1 MTELL
6 QVLSYAVS
14 LAFLSLGILTLRDY
28 LRHRERSRGFLA
40 LAIGLLAISNMI
52 GEIQAFSG
60 NALGVAG
67 QDLSVVVFLASGYAL
82 LLFRGSFIRLTARTR
97 WIALAAVV
105 LAAVLWI
112 LAFPTYAPKGPPS
125 PFQSVVII
133 LLILVW
139 SVCVAEPIVRFWL
152 ASGGRPAVQRG
163 RLRSLAI
170 GYGLL
175 VLILLFAGF
184 AAALTRLPA
193 VQLVID
199 LVALL
204 VAPLL
209 YVAFAP
215 PRMVRREWM
224 YPEEQA
230 YRDAVRELLLFSPT
244 RQRLAERALEWAIRF
259 VGADAGF
266 IADSDGSVLAARGM
280 DEAQA
285 ERLKAQLGAPD
296 QEGMRAIP
304 GTEPQTAVVVPLPLA
319 SGTGVLAVVS
329 GPFTPFFG
337 TDEVGRLTG
346 YATNVTAGLDR
357 AILTERIAALE
368 RTKTEFLNLASHE
381 LRGPITV
388 IRGYLSM
395 LERGSLGEVPEGAL
409 RALPVLT
416 AKADEMN
423 ALVEQMI
430 EAARLEEGRLELS
443 TRRADLREVAR
454 TALEMAQPFTD
465 ATHALVF
472 DSPDIEIPVKVDV
485 DRIGTVIGNLLTN
498 AIKYSPGGGP
508 VTLKVSTDEHVAK
521 ISVTDTGVGIP
532 PDRFD
537 RLFTR
542 FGRIITPETS
552 HIPGTGLGL
561 YLSRELARL
570 HGGDITAT
578 SVLGKGSTFVLAV
591 PLSEESSAV

>member
-1 MTELL
+1 MSDVV
-6 QVLSYAVS
+6 QVLTPAVS
-14 LAFLSLGILTLRDY
+14 LAFLLLGVLTLRDY
-28 LRHRERSRGFLA
+28 LRRRERSRGLLA
-40 LAIGLLAISNMI
+40 LAIGLLAVTNIL
-52 GEIQAFSG
+52 GEAQTLTRNG
-60 NALGVAG
+60 LGAAG
-67 QDLSVVVFLASGYAL
+67 QDLSVVVFLASGYAM
-82 LLFRGSFIRLTARTR
+82 LLFRGSFIRLSRRAQRS
-97 WIALAAVV
+97 ALGAV
-105 LAAVLWI
+105 I
-112 LAFPTYAPKGPPS
+112 LAVAAYIVANPTHDPAARPTSLQGAVTL
-125 PFQSVVII
+125 FV
-133 LLILVW
+133 ILVW
-139 SVCVAEPIVRFWL
+139 CACVVEPIVRFWL

-163 RLRSLAI
+163 RLRALAL
-170 GYGLL
+170 GYAAL
-175 VLILLFAGF
+175 VLILLFAGLGP
-184 AAALTRLPA
+184 ALAGLPW
-193 VQLVID
+193 VQLAID

-204 VAPLL
+204 AAPLL

-215 PRMVRREWM
+215 PRMLRREWM

-230 YRDAVRELLLFSPT
+230 NRDAVRELLLFSPT
-244 RQRLAERALEWAIRF
+244 RQKLAERALEWAIRF
-259 VGADAGF
+259 VGADTGF

-285 ERLKAQLGAPD
+285 ERLQAQLGAP
-296 QEGMRAIP
+296 EWEATRVIP
-304 GTEPQTAVVVPLPLA
+304 GGEPQTAVVVPLPLN

-395 LERGSLGEVPEGAL
+395 LERGSLGDIPEGV
-409 RALPVLT
+409 RKALPVLT

-430 EAARLEEGRLELS
+430 EAARLEEGRLGL
-443 TRRADLREVAR
+443 TARRADLREVAR
-454 TALEMAQPFTD
+454 TALEMARPFTD
-465 ATHALVF
+465 SAHALVF
-472 DSPDIEIPVKVDV
+472 DSPEIEIPVMVDD
-485 DRIGTVIGNLLTN
+485 DRIATVIGNLLTN

-508 VTLKVSTDEHVAK
+508 VTIRVSTDDHIGK

-532 PDRFD
+532 ADRFD

-542 FGRIITPETS
+542 FGRIVTPETS
-552 HIPGTGLGL
+552 KIPGTGLGL

-570 HGGDITAT
+570 HGGDITAI

-591 PLSEESSAV
+591 PLSEDPPPG

>member
-1 MTELL
+1 MAEAL
-6 QVLSYAVS
+6 QTLTYAVS
-14 LAFLSLGILTLRDY
+14 LAFILLGVLTLRDY

-40 LAIGLLAISNMI
+40 LAIGLLAITNAL
-52 GEIQAFSG
+52 GEIATLTG
-60 NALGVAG
+60 NALGLIG
-67 QDLSVVVFLASGYAL
+67 RDLGVLVFLASGYAL
-82 LLFRGSFIRLTARTR
+82 LLFRGSFIRLSPRAR
-97 WIALAAVV
+97 WIALVAVV
-105 LAAVLWI
+105 LA
-112 LAFPTYAPKGPPS
+112 G
-125 PFQSVVII
+125 
-133 LLILVW
+133 LLFIVANLEFRPGARPNGFEAGVTHIVILVW
-139 SVCVAEPIVRFWL
+139 CACVAEPIGRFWL
-152 ASGGRPAVQRG
+152 ASSGRPAVQRG
-163 RLRSLAI
+163 RLRALAG
-170 GYGLL
+170 GYAAL
-175 VLILLFAGF
+175 VVILLFAGLGG
-184 AAALTRLPA
+184 ALTRLPP
-193 VQLVID
+193 VGQLAID
-199 LVALL
+199 LVALA

-209 YVAFAP
+209 YIAFAP

-280 DEAQA
+280 DEGQA

-346 YATNVTAGLDR
+346 YATNVVAGLDR

-395 LERGSLGEVPEGAL
+395 LDRGSLGDIPEGA
-409 RALPVLT
+409 RKALPVLT

-430 EAARLEEGRLELS
+430 EAARLEEGKIELS
-443 TRRADLREVAR
+443 PRHADLREVAR
-454 TALEMAQPFTD
+454 AALEMSEPFAD
-465 ATHALVF
+465 SAHALVF
-472 DSPDIEIPVKVDV
+472 ESPDIEIPVLVDV
-485 DRIGTVIGNLLTN
+485 DRIATVIGNLLTN

-508 VTLKVSTDEHVAK
+508 VTLSVSTDDHVAR

-532 PDRFD
+532 ADRID

-542 FGRIITPETS
+542 FGRIVTPETS

-591 PLSEESSAV
+591 PLTEK

>member
-1 MTELL
+1 MTDLL
-6 QVLSYAVS
+6 QVLTYAVS
-14 LAFLSLGILTLRDY
+14 LAFIALGVLTLRDY
-28 LRHRERSRGFLA
+28 LRHRERSRGFLT
-40 LAIGLLAISNMI
+40 LAIGLLAVSNII
-52 GEIQAFSG
+52 GEIQTFSG

-82 LLFRGSFIRLTARTR
+82 LLFRGTFIRLSRQTR
-97 WIALAAVV
+97 WVALAAVV
-105 LAAVLWI
+105 LAAAFFI
-112 LAFPTYAPKGPPS
+112 LAFPTYPPGPRPT
-125 PFQSVVII
+125 PVQYLATVV
-133 LLILVW
+133 LILVW
-139 SVCVAEPIVRFWL
+139 SVCVTEPIVRFWL
-152 ASGGRPAVQRG
+152 ASSGRPAVQRG

-170 GYGLL
+170 GYAAL

-184 AAALTRLPA
+184 AGAFSRLPV

-204 VAPLL
+204 TAPLL
-209 YVAFAP
+209 YIAFAP

-244 RQRLAERALEWAIRF
+244 RQKLAERALEWAIRF

-285 ERLKAQLGAPD
+285 ERLRAQLGAPE
-296 QEGMRAIP
+296 QGGMHAIP
-304 GTEPQTAVVVPLPLA
+304 GTEPQTAVVVPLPLD

-395 LERGSLGEVPEGAL
+395 LERGSLGDMPE
-409 RALPVLT
+409 RARKAIPVLT

-430 EAARLEEGRLELS
+430 EAARLEEGKLELS
-443 TRRADLREVAR
+443 ARRADLREVAR
-454 TALEMAQPFTD
+454 AALEMAEPFAD
-465 ATHALVF
+465 SAHALVF
-472 DSPDIEIPVKVDV
+472 ESPDIEIPVTVDV
-485 DRIGTVIGNLLTN
+485 DRIATVIGNLLTN
-498 AIKYSPGGGP
+498 AIKYSPAGGS
-508 VTLKVSTDEHVAK
+508 VTLKVSTDDHVGR

-532 PDRFD
+532 ADRFD

-542 FGRIITPETS
+542 FGRIVTPETS

-591 PLSEESSAV
+591 PLSDS

>member
-1 MTELL
+1 MSEVL
-6 QVLSYAVS
+6 QVLTYAVS
-14 LAFLSLGILTLRDY
+14 LAFIFLGLLTLRDY
-28 LRHRERSRGFLA
+28 LLHRDRSRGLLA
-40 LAIGLLAISNMI
+40 LAIGLLAVTSVI
-52 GEIQAFSG
+52 GQVQAFTH

-67 QDLSVVVFLASGYAL
+67 QDLSVIIFLASGYAL
-82 LLFRGSFIRLTARTR
+82 LLFRGSFIRLSRRAQ
-97 WIALAAVV
+97 WIALAAIL
-105 LAAVLWI
+105 LAAVAYV
-112 LAFPTYAPKGPPS
+112 LAFPSYPPGAR
-125 PFQSVVII
+125 PTAVQFAVT
-133 LLILVW
+133 LFLILVW

-163 RLRSLAI
+163 RLRALAA
-170 GYGLL
+170 GYAAL
-175 VLILLFAGF
+175 VVILLFAG
-184 AAALTRLPA
+184 LGPA
-193 VQLVID
+193 VASLPLVQVAIEV
-199 LVALL
+199 VALIS
-204 VAPLL
+204 APLL
-209 YVAFAP
+209 YIAFAP
-215 PRMVRREWM
+215 PRILRREWM

-244 RQRLAERALEWAIRF
+244 RQKLAERGLDWAIRF
-259 VGADAGF
+259 VGAEAGF
-266 IADSDGSVLAARGM
+266 IADSDGSVLAAKGM

-285 ERLKAQLGAPD
+285 ERLKAQLGQPEK
-296 QEGMRAIP
+296 EGMRRLP
-304 GTEPQTAVVVPLPLA
+304 GTEPQTAVVVPLPLD

-337 TDEVGRLTG
+337 TEEVGRLTG

-395 LERGSLGEVPEGAL
+395 LERGSLGVIPESA
-409 RALPVLT
+409 RKALPVLT
-416 AKADEMN
+416 AKAEEMN

-443 TRRADLREVAR
+443 PRRADLREVAR

-465 ATHALVF
+465 AAHALVF
-472 DSPDIEIPVKVDV
+472 ESPDIEIPVMIDV
-485 DRIGTVIGNLLTN
+485 DRIGTVIGNLVTN

-508 VTLKVSTDEHVAK
+508 ITVKVSTTDHLGK
-521 ISVTDTGVGIP
+521 ISVTDTGVGIAA
-532 PDRFD
+532 DRFD

-591 PLSEESSAV
+591 PLATD